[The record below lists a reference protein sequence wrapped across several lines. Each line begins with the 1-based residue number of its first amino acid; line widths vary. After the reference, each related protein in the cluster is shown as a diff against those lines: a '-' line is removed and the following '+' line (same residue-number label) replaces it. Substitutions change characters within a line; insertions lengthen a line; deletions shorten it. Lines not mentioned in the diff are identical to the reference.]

1 MALFEN
7 FPYTNLHQLN
17 LDWLINEIKNL
28 EENQVI
34 SVNGQTGAVILYQNA
49 VMQLPDVTEDHWSII
64 RMADGTYRGIMFG
77 DDDKAYVVH
86 GNAMSQ
92 IYSAN
97 NPPPYPVTSVNG
109 QTGTV
114 ELYTSAYVALP
125 DLTDAELHNWNIY
138 RALNNVIRGIQ
149 FSDNGKAYLIAGNQR
164 YEFYSSNNEPPYPVT
179 SVNGQTGAA
188 VLYQDP
194 AVQLPGV
201 TDAAQHNWN
210 IWRNLNNVAS
220 GIQFNDDGTVSLIVG
235 SDRYTLYSSNNP
247 PSYPVTSVN
256 GQTGTVVLTIPPAF
270 VDNPAAAE
278 LTVAEDIPDS
288 SVWALIRET
297 DNGYVGIAIDSTSGS
312 QAAYLQIGTGAGKQL
327 VKLLTLAD
335 IPSSSGV
342 VSVNGLSGV
351 VVLSGAD
358 LNVSTTDTRKINVV
372 LAGLEDGADY
382 LREALVFDEQGNAT
396 ATHNIPAGS
405 FVYWNNGT
413 YTASQAISIGDTLS
427 STNLTVVPAGGAINA
442 LNSNF
447 TTLKYSASAITAGS
461 KFNITGQ
468 HSYRLGALILISLT
482 AVATSAYTPNTD
494 PIGTIASDYR
504 PLSNTLGI
512 NGVLVRGGTTFYQAS
527 NTVVKTDGTI
537 NFNGSSAGQSGDSI
551 TATIICSKV
560 ATT

>member
-7 FPYTNLHQLN
+7 FPYTNLHELN
-17 LDWLINEIKNL
+17 LDWLINVIKKI
-28 EENQVI
+28 EETTVI
-34 SVNGQTGAVILYQNA
+34 SVNGQTGEVILYQDA
-49 VMQLPDVTEDHWSII
+49 TMQLPDVTADHWSII

-77 DDDKAYVVH
+77 NDDKAYIVH
-86 GNAMSQ
+86 GNTLSQ

-109 QTGTV
+109 QTGAI

-179 SVNGQTGAA
+179 SVEGQTGA
-188 VLYQDP
+188 VQLYQDP
-194 AVQLPGV
+194 SVKYPDVAGADL
-201 TDAAQHNWN
+201 HSWN
-210 IWRNLNNVAS
+210 IWRNLNNNAS

-235 SDRYTLYSSNNP
+235 SNRYTLYSSNNP

-256 GQTGTVVLTIPPAF
+256 GQTGTVLLNIPQAF
-270 VDNPAAAE
+270 VNNPAAAE
-278 LTVAEDIPDS
+278 LTIAENILDS

-297 DNGYVGIAIDSTSGS
+297 DNGYVGIAVDSTTGS

-335 IPSSSGV
+335 IPQSSGV
-342 VSVNGLSGV
+342 VSINGLSGV

-372 LAGLEDGADY
+372 LAGLESDVSALQDMDDY
-382 LREALVFDEQGNAT
+382 IREALVFDEQGQTT

-427 STNLTVVPAGGAINA
+427 STNLTAVPAGGAINA
-442 LNSNF
+442 INSNIKTSSITITLNQNISWEPNTSIVAYRIGNIVIVTGVIHVPSSGLNSNDVIANINSP
-447 TTLKYSASAITAGS
+447 LPNHKYWFPINESQYASRGAITTTGS
-461 KFNITGQ
+461 IIAEE
-468 HSYRLGALILISLT
+468 S
-482 AVATSAYTPNTD
+482 
-494 PIGTIASDYR
+494 IASGYA
-504 PLSNTLGI
+504 
-512 NGVLVRGGTTFYQAS
+512 VF
-527 NTVVKTDGTI
+527 
-537 NFNGSSAGQSGDSI
+537 NFSYAI
-551 TATIICSKV
+551 
-560 ATT
+560 

>member
-7 FPYTNLHQLN
+7 FPYTNLHELN
-17 LDWLINEIKNL
+17 LDWLINEIKKI
-28 EENQVI
+28 EETTVI
-34 SVNGQTGAVILYQNA
+34 SVNGQTGEVILYQNA

-77 DDDKAYVVH
+77 NDDKAYIVH
-86 GNAMSQ
+86 GNMLSQ

-109 QTGTV
+109 QTGAV

-149 FSDNGKAYLIAGNQR
+149 FSDDGKAYLIAGNQR
-164 YEFYSSNNEPPYPVT
+164 YEFYSSNNQPPYPVS
-179 SVNGQTGAA
+179 SVNGQTGAV

-194 AVQLPGV
+194 AVQLPGI
-201 TDAAQHNWN
+201 TDATQHNWN

-247 PSYPVTSVN
+247 PNYPVSSVN
-256 GQTGTVVLTIPPAF
+256 GQTGAVVLSIPPAF

-278 LTVAEDIPDS
+278 LTVAEEILDS

-297 DNGYVGIAIDSTSGS
+297 DNGYVGIAVDSTSGS

-327 VKLLTLAD
+327 IKLLTLAD
-335 IPSSSGV
+335 IPQSSGV
-342 VSVNGLSGV
+342 VSINGLSGV

-372 LAGLEDGADY
+372 LAGLETDVSALQNMDDY
-382 LREALVFDEQGNAT
+382 IREALVFDEQGQTT
-396 ATHNIPAGS
+396 AIHNIPAGS

-427 STNLTVVPAGGAINA
+427 STNLTAVPAGGAINA
-442 LNSNF
+442 LNSN
-447 TTLKYSASAITAGS
+447 LE
-461 KFNITGQ
+461 
-468 HSYRLGALILISLT
+468 
-482 AVATSAYTPNTD
+482 
-494 PIGTIASDYR
+494 
-504 PLSNTLGI
+504 
-512 NGVLVRGGTTFYQAS
+512 
-527 NTVVKTDGTI
+527 NTVIVVYGNVTFDANGNADLSSIVPQGYYPVYVENQPGYT
-537 NFNGSSAGQSGDSI
+537 FNGSTNGYYPYCH
-551 TATIICSKV
+551 IIDAVSVTRNVQVICIKLYV
-560 ATT
+560 